1 MSNFTDFFPA
11 ASGGGGGAFLTDPRE
26 LNRVYTYQPRC
37 EVKNAESSHLF
48 LADFISVM
56 FYPPRGNYAQLTS
69 VDTYYTSND
78 ITSSEAGGVL
88 HTLLFPSLYGGQIG
102 DTITCRITMDGE
114 EYIIS
119 TALSQADSQGYYR
132 PLMGKFTLDGMA
144 SITSGASNFIYMNNF
159 GNTYRN
165 TWTSAGAIFTGFN
178 SSSSGSVGYSYVP
191 TVPSI
196 GSMGGVRF
204 KETLKVEFKADRAA
218 AGSYAC
224 NLAGALISTF

>member
-26 LNRVYTYQPRC
+26 LNRVGVYQPRC
-37 EVKNAESSHLF
+37 EVKNAESSHTF
-48 LADFISVM
+48 LYSALAYM
-56 FYPPRGNYAQLTS
+56 FYPPRGNKVEITS
-69 VDTYYTSND
+69 IDTYYTSND
-78 ITSSEAGGVL
+78 ITSSEGGGVL
-88 HTLLFPSLYGGQIG
+88 HTLLFPCLFGGQVG

-119 TALSQADSQGYYR
+119 TALSIADSQGYYR
-132 PLMGKFTLDGMA
+132 PVMGKFTLDGMA
-144 SITSGASNFIYMNNF
+144 AAPYSASSVLTANNF

-165 TWTSAGAIFTGFN
+165 WWGSSGNIFTGFN
-178 SSSSGSVGYSYVP
+178 SPSSGNVAYSYVP
-191 TVPSI
+191 TVASM

-218 AGSYAC
+218 AGQWQC
-224 NLAGALISTF
+224 NRAGALISTF